1 MWRGSANDLTSEELL
16 DDAWQSEEEGEKKLD
31 GCEEGDE
38 GACGEAE
45 TWWKERKQVKPLIL
59 MSQILGEGSHTNESA
74 RQLNEIPFP
83 WTIIFAPDELAFC
96 PFTTVFW
103 LRIS

>member
-1 MWRGSANDLTSEELL
+1 MFWMWRGSANDLTSEELL

-45 TWWKERKQVKPLIL
+45 TWWKERKQVKYYFSHCIICFITLYMHCIPLA
-59 MSQILGEGSHTNESA
+59 T
-74 RQLNEIPFP
+74 
-83 WTIIFAPDELAFC
+83 
-96 PFTTVFW
+96 
-103 LRIS
+103 